1 MHYSRLVSRPD
12 EVPSDFMVLR
22 AIDFIFDAFRTIS
35 HHVLGNLPV
44 LDRFFGFWVRG
55 HLPG

>member
-22 AIDFIFDAFRTIS
+22 AIDFIFDAFQTIS

-44 LDRFFGFWVRG
+44 LDRFFGFRV
-55 HLPG
+55 HDPLPG